1 MLRFNDD
8 ISESLFALRSHRM
21 RTLLTIL
28 GLTMGVATLITVIT
42 IIQGANVYV
51 ETKIANL
58 GTNVFQISRTPQT
71 ITDFEL
77 FIKSQR
83 FKRIEIEDVEAVA
96 EACTTCGAVGGTAN
110 SGGKAQYQNQ
120 DVDDVNFIG
129 ETPNM
134 GDIDTRNIE
143 QGRFFTDL
151 ENRHAAPVC
160 LVGATIVEKF
170 FPGADPIGK
179 TIQLAKQ
186 EFTII
191 GTFEKIGN
199 LLGQEQDR
207 YAIMPMETFLR
218 FRGRRSSLTINVKAA
233 SPATFERAQDQ
244 SRLVMRSRRH
254 ITGTKTEDFFV
265 TTKDTYISLWQS
277 ISAAFFAVFI
287 MVSAISAI
295 VGGIVI
301 MNVMLVSVTERTKEI
316 GVRRALG
323 ATQADIL
330 KQFLTESVMQC
341 LVGGA
346 VGISAGFACAIALRT
361 FTAFPAAV
369 QTPVAI
375 LGVLLST
382 VIGLFFGIHPA
393 VQASK
398 LDPVVALRS
407 D

>member
-1 MLRFNDD
+1 M
-8 ISESLFALRSHRM
+8 
-21 RTLLTIL
+21 
-28 GLTMGVATLITVIT
+28 V
-42 IIQGANVYV
+42 
-51 ETKIANL
+51 
-58 GTNVFQISRTPQT
+58 
-71 ITDFEL
+71 
-77 FIKSQR
+77 
-83 FKRIEIEDVEAVA
+83 
-96 EACTTCGAVGGTAN
+96 
-110 SGGKAQYQNQ
+110 
-120 DVDDVNFIG
+120 
-129 ETPNM
+129 
-134 GDIDTRNIE
+134 DIDTRAIE
-143 QGRFFTDL
+143 QGRFFTEL
-151 ENRHAAPVC
+151 ENRHAAPVA
-160 LVGATIVEKF
+160 LVGATIAEKF

-191 GTFEKIGN
+191 GTFEKSATCWARR
-199 LLGQEQDR
+199 QDR
-207 YAIMPMETFLR
+207 YAIMPDWKHFCDFAED
-218 FRGRRSSLTINVKAA
+218 GAALTINVKAA

-244 SRLVMRSRRH
+244 SRLVLRSRRH
-254 ITGTKTEDFFV
+254 ITGAKQEDFFV

-330 KQFLTESVMQC
+330 KQFLTESVMQV

-346 VGISAGFACAIALRT
+346 VGIFAGFACAIALRT

-382 VIGLFFGIHPA
+382 VIGLFFGIYPA